1 MVGRIT
7 CRILLGPHLDIP
19 SLKIW
24 ITEMVRYHDNL
35 SGAIGFI
42 KFFPRWLRSMS
53 DGMNPWLPK
62 CLEYAEHVTAVVEAV
77 LQGPNTEDAIHGING
92 LLPEDKRQDFHRQG
106 RSAIRL
112 SLAAFQPT
120 VRVLYH
126 VIFDIAENPEYV
138 RILREEFMN
147 VFGNSL
153 FRKNPRYT
161 VENFGKLEK
170 LDSVIKES
178 MRLHG
183 GDVST
188 YPFASFHDRL
198 PMK

>member
-1 MVGRIT
+1 
-7 CRILLGPHLDIP
+7 
-19 SLKIW
+19 
-24 ITEMVRYHDNL
+24 
-35 SGAIGFI
+35 
-42 KFFPRWLRSMS
+42 
-53 DGMNPWLPK
+53 MN
-62 CLEYAEHVTAVVEAV
+62 
-77 LQGPNTEDAIHGING
+77 GPNTEDAVHGING
-92 LLPEDKRQDFHRQG
+92 LLPEDKRQDFVLQG
-106 RSAIRL
+106 RSHIRL
-112 SLAAFQPT
+112 SLAAFQTT

-126 VIFDIAENPEYV
+126 VIFDLAENPEYV

-183 GDVST
+183 GAVST
-188 YPFASFHDRL
+188 YPFAHFHDRL
-198 PMK
+198 LMK